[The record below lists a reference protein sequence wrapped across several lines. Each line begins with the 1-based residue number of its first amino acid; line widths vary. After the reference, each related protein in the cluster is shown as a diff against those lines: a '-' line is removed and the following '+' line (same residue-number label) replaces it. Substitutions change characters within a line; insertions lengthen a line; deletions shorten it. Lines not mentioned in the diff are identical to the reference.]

1 MKKSLFYALAIIVI
15 VFVSCD
21 QEPSPVQTNPVYFE
35 SFGLYAEDNVDII
48 VSDYIVNNIST
59 TNVINIELP
68 STTYS
73 ENLKRLCPR
82 FVVSSEDVTVS
93 VDPTLI
99 VVDETGDSSGTET
112 LEEQVD
118 NTEDNIVTSGKTKI
132 DFSSPVEFLL
142 SNGTDNFIY
151 TVNVTIAPEN
161 FKLIASATDNLL
173 TGPQVAIDNSNNIY
187 IAEVMNSDNDDYD
200 FPVMYEF
207 KDGMLSDAIKLTESR
222 ANSHGIAID
231 CDPQGVPYM
240 SFQDYTDDLNK
251 TTVMK
256 VESGKPTVVG
266 SYGAIYRLTN
276 PGAIF
281 PVSADNIFVAGN
293 NAVKQDN
300 LAKRAL
306 NIAQYSGGNWTNALS
321 IPGRT
326 LSSGYNVMG
335 HIINGVPYLMVL
347 NYPDESS
354 YSMYKYIDT
363 GWTTVFEQL
372 QLKKQDGTLITE
384 GYALWF
390 DFDVASDGSIYIA
403 VAGQFLTEDYVLTVL
418 KYNSST
424 NDFDFIPGPSPV
436 IYTSNQQRVE
446 FTLDN
451 NDVPYLAYNNRTDGS
466 YRPFITYI
474 DPNTTTWTTP
484 EPVCAEHCE
493 DPQLIFDSNNKLYVV
508 TTANDMLAIY
518 ARK

>member
-1 MKKSLFYALAIIVI
+1 MKKSLIYALTIIVI
-15 VFVSCD
+15 AFVSCD
-21 QEPSPVQTNPVYFE
+21 QDPTPVQTNPVYFE

-48 VSDYIVNNIST
+48 VSDYIVNSLST

-82 FVVSSEDVTVS
+82 FVVSNEDVTVS

-99 VVDETGDSSGTET
+99 VDDETEDSSETEIS
-112 LEEQVD
+112 EEQVD
-118 NTEDNIVTSGKTKI
+118 NTVISGKTKI

-151 TVNVTIAPEN
+151 TVSVTIAPEN
-161 FKLIASATDNLL
+161 FQLVASATDILL

-187 IAEVMNSDNDDYD
+187 IANIMNSDDDNYD

-207 KDGMLSDAIKLTESR
+207 KDGVLSEAIKLTDSR
-222 ANSHGIAID
+222 ANSHGLAIA
-231 CDPQGVPYM
+231 CDPQGIPYM

-256 VESGKPTVVG
+256 VESGTPTVVG

-281 PVSADNIFVAGN
+281 PVSADNIFVAGQ
-293 NAVKQDN
+293 NAAKQDN
-300 LAKRAL
+300 LARRAL
-306 NIAQYSGGNWTNALS
+306 NIAQYSGGSWTNALS
-321 IPGRT
+321 IQGRT
-326 LSSGYNVMG
+326 LASGYNVMG
-335 HIINGVPYLMVL
+335 HIINGIPYLMVL

-354 YSMYKYIDT
+354 YSMYKYVNN
-363 GWTTVFEQL
+363 GWTKVFEQL
-372 QLKKQDGTLITE
+372 QLKKQDGTTITE
-384 GYALWF
+384 DYTLWF

-424 NDFDFIPGPSPV
+424 NDFDFIPGPTSV

-446 FTLDN
+446 LTLDN

-484 EPVCAEHCE
+484 EPVCAENCE